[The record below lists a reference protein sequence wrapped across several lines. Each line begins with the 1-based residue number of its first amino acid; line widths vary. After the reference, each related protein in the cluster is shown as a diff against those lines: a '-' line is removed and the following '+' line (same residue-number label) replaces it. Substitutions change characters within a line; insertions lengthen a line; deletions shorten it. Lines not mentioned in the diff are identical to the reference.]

1 MNFSKLKKAL
11 PLKEALFCG
20 LILST
25 LTFESCGVNGE
36 NAKATHTEL
45 SDIVNGKTVTQKNEN
60 SHSIVAFVAEKNN
73 VQSLC
78 TGTIVAPSVIL
89 TAAHCVDDS
98 PQSLHVVFGL
108 TVQKAKEIHE
118 ADKVIQH
125 SNWNRHLPSGE
136 GDLALIHFKGN
147 LPEGYQPV
155 KLASDN
161 LNLKDGQKVLM
172 IGYGVINGEAE
183 TGSGKLRQTTTSV
196 IGRHSPTEIVTDG
209 KKSSVCFGDS
219 GGPAFIKI
227 KNEFFQWGVASSVAN
242 RSCDESSIHTEVM
255 KYEPW
260 IHTAIA
266 KLQH

>member
-1 MNFSKLKKAL
+1 MNFTKLKKSL
-11 PLKEALFCG
+11 PLKEIFFCG

-25 LTFESCGVNGE
+25 LTLESCGVNGK
-36 NAKATHTEL
+36 NAKSINTEL
-45 SDIVNGKTVTQKNEN
+45 SDIVNGKAVTLKNEN
-60 SHSIVAFVAEKNN
+60 SHNVVALVADKNDG
-73 VQSLC
+73 QALC

-98 PQSLHVVFGL
+98 PRSLHVVFGL
-108 TVQKAKEIHE
+108 TVQKAKEVRE

-155 KLASDN
+155 KLANEN
-161 LNLKDGQKVLM
+161 LSLKAGQKVLM

-183 TGSGKLRQTTTSV
+183 TGSGKLRQTTTLV

-260 IHTAIA
+260 IQASIA